1 MSDVIR
7 LLDEHEVEPQ
17 RSRKFVVE
25 VPVWWFIAVVLL
37 QVAGLVYAQYD
48 RSGMR
53 RELDENAALLKQIQE
68 MTVVK
73 SLPKIK

>member
-1 MSDVIR
+1 MSDTIK

-17 RSRKFVVE
+17 RPRKFVVE
-25 VPVWWFIAVVLL
+25 VPVWWFITVVLL

-53 RELDENAALLKQIQE
+53 REMDENATLLKQIQE
-68 MTVVK
+68 MVVVK